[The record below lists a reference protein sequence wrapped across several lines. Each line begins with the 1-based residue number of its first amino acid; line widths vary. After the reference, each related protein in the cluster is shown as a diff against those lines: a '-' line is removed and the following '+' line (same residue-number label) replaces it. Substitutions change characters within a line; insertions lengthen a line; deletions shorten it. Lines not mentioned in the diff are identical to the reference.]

1 MKHQLFTPH
10 TKMAD
15 AITANHTL
23 LLVLPR
29 LGIPLGF
36 GEQSVKEVCD
46 RYNLDVDFVLL
57 IFNIYTFAGYLPAPD
72 TLSATNLQPLVP
84 YLQAS
89 HHYYL
94 RERLPHIKRHLLNV
108 AAHAGDRYGAIL
120 RQFFADYEHEV
131 QDHFAFEEQHI
142 FPLLDH
148 APATQA
154 IKQSS
159 NQAIKQSS
167 HLAHNH
173 SDLVDRLSDLTSIV
187 LKYIPAD
194 SLTEELNE
202 LVFGIMQLSSD
213 LEKHALLEEKLL
225 IPYIGQILN
234 HPLS

>member
-1 MKHQLFTPH
+1 MQHQPFTPH

-15 AITANHTL
+15 VVTANHSL
-23 LLVLPR
+23 LLVMPR
-29 LGIPLGF
+29 LGIRLGF

-57 IFNIYTFAGYLPAPD
+57 IFNVYTFEGYLPASD
-72 TLSATNLQPLVP
+72 TLASTNLQPLVP
-84 YLQAS
+84 YLQSS

-94 RERLPHIKRHLLNV
+94 SERLPHIKRHLLNV
-108 AAHAGDRYGAIL
+108 AARAGDRYGTIL

-142 FPLLDH
+142 FPLLDG
-148 APATQA
+148 ASANQA

-159 NQAIKQSS
+159 NRATKQSS

-213 LEKHALLEEKLL
+213 LEKHALLEEKIL

-234 HPLS
+234 QPLP